1 VSEADSESPGRPT
14 ERLPEP
20 GGGPLQMPT
29 HPPLAA
35 PTVRGTRLMLR
46 PAAQSG
52 RRKILVIYNPTAGRR
67 RRKRFRKTLRQ
78 LARLGCVVTVRETL
92 AQGEA
97 RTFAA
102 EGAGQGYD
110 AIVVAGGD
118 GTVNEAA
125 AALAFTNE
133 RVAVI
138 PIGTANV
145 LATELGLPMR
155 PEAIAHTI
163 VNGPERAI
171 HFGRLGERH
180 FVMMAGVGFDARV
193 VAAMGT
199 GLKLVL
205 GKYAYVL
212 GALRELMRHKP
223 ARFTIRL
230 DHETVEV
237 AGAIIANGRR
247 YAGRYV
253 VAPKANL
260 EEPVLH
266 AVLFLR
272 RGRIATFFYALSM
285 LLGTLPRS
293 RGVRIV
299 EARAGAFEGPE
310 GEPVQAD
317 GDPAGTTP
325 VDFRVA
331 GRRLTVIVPR
341 P

>member
-1 VSEADSESPGRPT
+1 VNEPERKPMERADRPAGRS
-14 ERLPEP
+14 
-20 GGGPLQMPT
+20 LQMPS
-29 HPPLAA
+29 HPPMSA
-35 PTVRGTRLMLR
+35 PAIRGARLMLR
-46 PAAQSG
+46 PAEQAG
-52 RRKILVIYNPTAGRR
+52 RRKILVIYNPTAGWG
-67 RRKRFRKTLRQ
+67 RRKRFRKTLRA

-118 GTVNEAA
+118 GTINEAA
-125 AALAFTNE
+125 AALAFTTE

-145 LATELGLPMR
+145 LAGELGLPRR
-155 PEAIAHTI
+155 PEAIAQTI
-163 VNGPERAI
+163 VHGAERAI
-171 HFGRLGERH
+171 HFGRLGEHH

-193 VAAMGT
+193 VATMNT
-199 GLKLVL
+199 GLKNLL
-205 GKYAYVL
+205 GRYAYVI
-212 GALRELMRHKP
+212 GAFRQLVRHKP
-223 ARFTIRL
+223 ARFRIRL
-230 DHETVEV
+230 DHETVE
-237 AGAIIANGRR
+237 AYGAIIANGRR

-253 VAPKANL
+253 VAPKADL
-260 EEPVLH
+260 EEPVFQ

-293 RGVRIV
+293 HGVRIV
-299 EARAGAFEGPE
+299 EARAGSFEAPS

-325 VDFRVA
+325 VDFRIA
-331 GRRLTVIVPR
+331 GRRLTMIVPR
-341 P
+341 

>member
-1 VSEADSESPGRPT
+1 MS
-14 ERLPEP
+14 EP
-20 GGGPLQMPT
+20 GGKTTGRQSAVGDRPAGNPLQMPA
-29 HPPLAA
+29 HPPLAM
-35 PTVRGTRLMLR
+35 PKVRGAPLMLR
-46 PAAQSG
+46 PAEQAG
-52 RRKILVIYNPTAGRR
+52 RRRVLVIYNPTAGWR
-67 RRKRFRKTLRQ
+67 RRKRFSKSLRQ
-78 LARLGCVVTVRETL
+78 LARLGCAVTVRETL

-118 GTVNEAA
+118 GTINEVA
-125 AALAFTNE
+125 AALAFTTE

-145 LATELGLPMR
+145 LATELGLPKR
-155 PEAIAHTI
+155 PEAIAQTI
-163 VNGPERAI
+163 VNGPERSI
-171 HFGRLGERH
+171 HFGRLGDRH

-199 GLKLVL
+199 GLKQVL
-205 GKYAYVL
+205 GKYAYAV

-223 ARFTIRL
+223 ARFQIRL
-230 DHETVEV
+230 DNETVEA
-237 AGAIIANGRR
+237 AGVIIANGRR

-260 EEPVLH
+260 EDPVLH

-272 RGRIATFFYALSM
+272 RGRIAALFYALSM

-299 EARAGAFEGPE
+299 EVRAGAIEGPE

-325 VDFRVA
+325 VEFRVA
-331 GRRLTVIVPR
+331 GRRLTLIVPR
-341 P
+341 

>member
-1 VSEADSESPGRPT
+1 MDPSSERAARPAAN
-14 ERLPEP
+14 
-20 GGGPLQMPT
+20 PLQMPA

-35 PTVRGTRLMLR
+35 PTVRGARLMLR
-46 PAAQSG
+46 PSEQSG
-52 RRKILVIYNPTAGRR
+52 RRRILVIYNPTAGWRR
-67 RRKRFRKTLRQ
+67 RGRFRKTLRQ
-78 LARLGCVVTVRETL
+78 LARLGCMVTVRETL

-125 AALAFTNE
+125 AALAFTSE

-145 LATELGLPMR
+145 LAAELGLPSR
-155 PEAIAHTI
+155 PEAIARTI
-163 VNGPERAI
+163 VNGPERSI
-171 HFGRLGERH
+171 HFGRLGDRH

-193 VAAMGT
+193 VARMSP
-199 GLKLVL
+199 GLKRVL
-205 GKYAYVL
+205 GRYAYVV
-212 GALRELMRHKP
+212 GAVRELARHKRT
-223 ARFTIRL
+223 RFRIRL
-230 DHETVEV
+230 DNETVEA

-272 RGRIATFFYALSM
+272 RGRIAAFFYALQM
-285 LLGTLPRS
+285 VLGTLPRS

-299 EARAGAFEGPE
+299 EARAGAFESPD

-317 GDPAGTTP
+317 GDPVGTTP
-325 VDFRVA
+325 LDFRIA
-331 GRRLTVIVPR
+331 GRRLTMIVPKG
-341 P
+341 

>member
-1 VSEADSESPGRPT
+1 MSEPERNPAARAGRPLT
-14 ERLPEP
+14 
-20 GGGPLQMPT
+20 GSLQMPA
-29 HPPLAA
+29 HPPMSTPAI
-35 PTVRGTRLMLR
+35 RGARLMLR
-46 PAAQSG
+46 PSEQSG
-52 RRKILVIYNPTAGRR
+52 RRKVLVIYNPTAGWG
-67 RRKRFRKTLRQ
+67 RRKRFRKTLRH
-78 LARLGCVVTVRETL
+78 LARLGCAVTVRETL

-118 GTVNEAA
+118 GTINEAA
-125 AALAFTNE
+125 AALAFTTE

-145 LATELGLPMR
+145 LAAELGLPSK
-155 PEAIAHTI
+155 PEAIARTI
-163 VNGPERAI
+163 VHGPERAI
-171 HFGRLGERH
+171 HFGRLGEHH

-193 VAAMGT
+193 VAAMST
-199 GLKLVL
+199 GLKHWL
-205 GKYAYVL
+205 GKYAYVV
-212 GALRELMRHKP
+212 GAARQLVRHKP
-223 ARFTIRL
+223 ARFRIRL
-230 DHETVEV
+230 EGETVE
-237 AGAIIANGRR
+237 AWGAIIANGRR

-253 VAPKANL
+253 VAPKADL
-260 EEPVLH
+260 EEPVFQ

-272 RGRIATFFYALSM
+272 RGRIATFLYAIQM

-299 EARAGAFEGPE
+299 EARAGAFEAPA

-325 VDFRVA
+325 VDFRIA
-331 GRRLTVIVPR
+331 GRRLTIIVPR
-341 P
+341 

>member
-1 VSEADSESPGRPT
+1 MST
-14 ERLPEP
+14 
-20 GGGPLQMPT
+20 
-29 HPPLAA
+29 PPI
-35 PTVRGTRLMLR
+35 RGARLMLR
-46 PAAQSG
+46 PSERSG
-52 RRKILVIYNPTAGRR
+52 RRRVLVIYNPTAGWG

-78 LARLGCVVTVRETL
+78 LTRLGCAVTVRETL

-118 GTVNEAA
+118 GTINEAA
-125 AALAFTNE
+125 AALAFTTE

-145 LATELGLPMR
+145 LAAELGLPTK
-155 PEAIAHTI
+155 PEAIARTI
-163 VNGPERAI
+163 VHGPERAI
-171 HFGRLGERH
+171 HFGRLGENH

-199 GLKLVL
+199 GLKSVL
-205 GKYAYVL
+205 GRYAYVI
-212 GALRELMRHKP
+212 GALRQLARHRP
-223 ARFTIRL
+223 VRFRIRI
-230 DHETVEV
+230 DSEVVE
-237 AGAIIANGRR
+237 AWGAIIAKGRR

-260 EEPVLH
+260 EEPSFQV
-266 AVLFLR
+266 VLFLR
-272 RGRIATFFYALSM
+272 KGRIANVLYALQM

-293 RGVRIV
+293 RRVRIV
-299 EARAGAFEGPE
+299 EVRAGMIEAPD

-325 VDFRVA
+325 VDFRIA
-331 GRRLTVIVPR
+331 GRRLTLIVPR
-341 P
+341 

>member
-1 VSEADSESPGRPT
+1 VS
-14 ERLPEP
+14 EP
-20 GGGPLQMPT
+20 GGKTTGRRTLSAARPTGNPLQMPA
-29 HPPLAA
+29 HPPLSA
-35 PTVRGTRLMLR
+35 PNIRGARLMLR
-46 PAAQSG
+46 PSEQAG
-52 RRKILVIYNPTAGRR
+52 RRKVLVIYNPTAGWRR
-67 RRKRFRKTLRQ
+67 RGRFRKTLRQ
-78 LARLGCVVTVRETL
+78 LARLGCAVTVRETL

-118 GTVNEAA
+118 GTINEVA
-125 AALAFTNE
+125 AALAFTTE

-145 LATELGLPMR
+145 LAAELGLPKR
-155 PEAIAHTI
+155 PEAIAQTI
-163 VNGPERAI
+163 VNGPECSI
-171 HFGRLGERH
+171 HFGRLGDRH
-180 FVMMAGVGFDARV
+180 FVMMAGVGFDARIV
-193 VAAMGT
+193 SAMGT
-199 GLKLVL
+199 GLKQYL
-205 GKYAYVL
+205 GKYAYVV
-212 GALRELMRHKP
+212 GALRELGRHK
-223 ARFTIRL
+223 ATRFRIRL
-230 DHETVEV
+230 DNETVEA

-260 EEPVLH
+260 EDPVLH

-272 RGRIATFFYALSM
+272 RGRIAAFFYALSM

-299 EARAGAFEGPE
+299 EVRAGAFEGPE

-317 GDPAGTTP
+317 GDPAGKTP
-325 VDFRVA
+325 VDFRIA
-331 GRRLTVIVPR
+331 GRRLTMIVPR
-341 P
+341 